1 MRFCDAK
8 TQRTPQYERPKAG
21 AIAMPT
27 PLISLIG
34 QTLGRS
40 LGRIFDRILG
50 RILGRSLGSAPPITV
65 ILSCLLLVNV
75 MPANAANAADR
86 LAAAGL
92 QADVDLLEQAYTQLH
107 PGLYRYNTPRQM
119 AGHFA
124 DLRKALD
131 HEQSLAE
138 AYLAFSQFAAK
149 VRCGHT
155 YANFYNQSAPVS
167 KALFESTNRVPF
179 QFRWLGKRM
188 VVTRNLSSDATLVP
202 GTEVL
207 SIEGVAVAKI
217 LDRLMT
223 IARADG
229 GNDAKRQA
237 YLQVGDIDRYEA
249 FDIYLP
255 LFFPQ
260 VDAIHSLRVRSP
272 NDRAPRRIDV
282 PALSL
287 AQRRAALSA
296 TGDDNA
302 PAFTLRYLDSGVAVL
317 DMPNWAL
324 YNSTWDW
331 RGFLRRTF
339 EELQARKTPA
349 LIIDVRRSEGG
360 LDVGDEILA
369 YLTDRDVA
377 LQGYQRK
384 LRYRTT
390 PEALRPHLDTWDPSF
405 HDWGQAAIGGGDG
418 FFTLLREGE
427 NPAGTVIAPKAPR
440 FTGSVYALVG
450 AANSSATFEFATALR
465 SAGLGTLVGQTTG
478 GNRRGINGGAFFF
491 LRLPNSDIE
500 LDLPLVGQF
509 PATPQPDAGLEPDV
523 RVKVRIADI
532 AKGADPELDAALADF
547 ASRGRDRDRDR
558 DR

>member
-1 MRFCDAK
+1 
-8 TQRTPQYERPKAG
+8 
-21 AIAMPT
+21 MPT
-27 PLISLIG
+27 YPVSSVA
-34 QTLGRS
+34 QSLGRS
-40 LGRIFDRILG
+40 LGRVFV
-50 RILGRSLGSAPPITV
+50 RSLGSAAATSLV
-65 ILSCLLLVNV
+65 LSSLLLINV
-75 MPANAANAADR
+75 LPAHAASAANR

-92 QADVDLLEQAYTQLH
+92 QADVDILEQTYTQLH

-124 DLRKALD
+124 TLRSALD
-131 HEQSLAE
+131 HDQSLGE

-155 YANFYNQSAPVS
+155 YANFYNQSALVS
-167 KALFESTNRVPF
+167 KALFESSNRVPF

-207 SIEGVAVAKI
+207 SIEGVPVSKI
-217 LDRLMT
+217 LDQLMT

-229 GNDAKRQA
+229 GNDAKRRA
-237 YLQVGDIDRYEA
+237 YLQVGDVDRYEA

-287 AQRRAALSA
+287 AQRQAALSA
-296 TGDDNA
+296 TGDDNS

-317 DMPNWAL
+317 DMPGWAL
-324 YNSTWDW
+324 YDSTWDW
-331 RGFLRRTF
+331 RGFLQRTF
-339 EELQARKTPA
+339 AELQARKTPA
-349 LIIDVRRSEGG
+349 LIIDVRRNEGG

-369 YLTDRDVA
+369 HLTDRDVT

-384 LRYRTT
+384 LRYRST
-390 PEALRPHLDTWDPSF
+390 PEALRPYLDTWDPSF
-405 HDWGQAAIGGGDG
+405 HDWGQAAIGRDDG
-418 FFTLLREGE
+418 FFTLLRAGE
-427 NPAGTVIAPKAPR
+427 NPAGTVIAPKMPR
-440 FTGSVYALVG
+440 FTGRVYALVG
-450 AANSSATFEFATALR
+450 AANSSATFEFATALQ
-465 SAGLGTLVGQTTG
+465 STELGTLVGQSTG

-491 LRLPNSDIE
+491 LRLANSGIE

-509 PATPQPDAGLEPDV
+509 ATTPQPDAGLKPDL
-523 RVKVRIADI
+523 RVDVRIADI
-532 AKGADPELDAALADF
+532 AAGRDPELDAALADF
-547 ASRGRDRDRDR
+547 ASRRRER
-558 DR
+558 